1 MADETHTK
9 RRIEGHT
16 IYSAHLSEERT
27 IKVYLPPGFDSQTA
41 YPILYCHDGNEFFTH
56 GRIATIA
63 NEMIANAQLSPLLI
77 AGIAVN
83 MDHRTEDYALSG
95 KRHEAYLRFVE
106 EECIPFAER
115 RYPVSRDPSARA
127 MAGIS
132 LGAVATL
139 HLASRMGG
147 RLSNVL
153 LFSGAYYDSFLT
165 FIRERSGPDGL
176 AAYMVA
182 GLAETVVDT
191 PEGTYD
197 FLTANRNMKA
207 ILEEQGA
214 AVSYHEGEGKHVWG
228 FWQRELPAALKW
240 LSGQLPTPRSAN

>member
-1 MADETHTK
+1 M
-9 RRIEGHT
+9 
-16 IYSAHLSEERT
+16 
-27 IKVYLPPGFDSQTA
+27 YLPPEYGSQTA

-63 NEMIANAQLSPLLI
+63 NEMIANGLLSPLLI
-77 AGIAVN
+77 AGIAVK

-95 KRHEAYLRFVE
+95 KRHETYLRFVE
-106 EECIPFAER
+106 EECMQFIER
-115 RYPVSRDPSARA
+115 RYPLSPDPSARA

-139 HLASRMGG
+139 HLASRMGD

-153 LFSGAYYDSFLT
+153 LFSGAYYDSFST
-165 FIRERSGPDGL
+165 FIRERNGL
-176 AAYMVA
+176 GGLSAYMVA
-182 GLAETVVDT
+182 GLAETAVDT
-191 PEGTYD
+191 PEGVYD
-197 FLTANRNMKA
+197 FLTANRNMKT

-214 AVSYHEGEGKHVWG
+214 AVSYREGEGKHVWG

-240 LSGQLPTPRSAN
+240 LSGRLPAPRSAE